1 MADLQALLS
10 FTNIERYESASIT
23 LSHGITPSQ
32 AVITILP
39 QSANI
44 KTRGDFTW
52 WEGGTR
58 MRWVDALAEE
68 ARYRYNSAG
77 QVIQITILDRRWK
90 WQFPTISG
98 HYNVRDYTGNI
109 FKDKGDRK
117 APDKKYAVSDG
128 ERTVKELIELCL
140 KALGE
145 TGYKIDNIPDE
156 LRPEVHW
163 EKENAAQALQALC
176 TMVGCRVVLQL
187 DNKIG
192 IRKQGQGKPLPPNGL
207 VEDYGAALDPPDKPS
222 KLIAVCGPTWFQ
234 VDLELGDAVGM
245 ERTGEIKKIDD
256 LSYKPSGGWEIAESE
271 FMDEIQGSEDRQ
283 LAIEWVYRAYE
294 FDLPA
299 EIKGYK
305 DSPVKWA
312 RQMHVVGLQVYTY
325 KFLGEAKNRRA
336 IAFGEW
342 YDDEDGESTS
352 GSLADE
358 LGYNI
363 DRTIVPEH
371 IGFDIDNERGLIKFH
386 EPIYLLNDDGDAA
399 PAKLK
404 LRTAVQIRDPKT
416 GEWVRHT
423 KELKLDP
430 KSDTKPREI
439 VIDELR
445 LDVMKG
451 KPKNQAAI
459 DKELQKRLDII
470 KEEYEFETPETATY
484 IGWLAVELDGAI
496 QSVTWS
502 MGSEGAA
509 TTVQRNNDK
518 GSKTTQSYRMRRL
531 NEKYTQALANAAK
544 LGKQDRLPIPIDVQV
559 TGAFFGGSS

>member
-1 MADLQALLS
+1 MADLQALVS
-10 FTNIERYESASIT
+10 FTNVASYESASIT

-39 QSANI
+39 QQANI

-68 ARYRYNSAG
+68 ARYRYNRAG
-77 QVIQITILDRRWK
+77 QVIQITVLDRRWK

-98 HYNVRDYTGNI
+98 HYNVRDFTGNI
-109 FKDKGDRK
+109 FKDKGTGK
-117 APDKKYAVSDG
+117 APDKKLAVSDS

-163 EKENAAQALQALC
+163 EKENAAQALQSLC

-192 IRKQGQGKPLPPNGL
+192 IRKQGQGRKLPPNGL

-234 VDLELGDAVGM
+234 VDLKLGDAVGM

-256 LSYKPSGGWEIAESE
+256 LSYKPDDGWKTAEPE
-271 FMDEIQGSEDRQ
+271 LMEEIQGSEDRQ
-283 LAIEWVYRAYE
+283 LAIEWIYRAYLFE
-294 FDLPA
+294 LPA

-305 DSPVKWA
+305 DTPVKWA
-312 RQMHVVGLQVYTY
+312 KQLHVVGLQVYTY
-325 KFLGEAKNRRA
+325 KFLGVARNRRA

-342 YDDEDGESTS
+342 YDEEDGESTT

-363 DRTIVPEH
+363 DRTIVPV
-371 IGFDIDNERGLIKFH
+371 GFEIDNERGLIKFN
-386 EPIYLLNDDGDAA
+386 EPVYLHNDDDDAV

-404 LRTAVQIRDPKT
+404 LRTAVQIRDAKT
-416 GEWVRHT
+416 GEWVRHS
-423 KELKLDP
+423 KEMKLDP

-445 LDVMKG
+445 LDVTNG
-451 KPKNQAAI
+451 KEKNRDKL

-484 IGWLAVELDGAI
+484 TGWLSVELDGAI

-502 MGSEGAA
+502 MGPEGAV
-509 TTVQRNNDK
+509 TSVQRNNDK
-518 GSKTTQSYRMRRL
+518 GSKTTQSYRIRRQ
-531 NEKYTQALANAAK
+531 NEQYTQALANAAK
-544 LGKQDRLPIPIDVQV
+544 IGKQDRLPIPVDVQV
-559 TGAFFGGSS
+559 TDAFFGGSS